1 MENEA
6 NLLLT
11 ISSENIRSLV
21 YLVRNKQVMF
31 DFDLANLYQVETRI
45 LNQSVKRNIKRFP
58 EEFYFQLTDDESQHL
73 TSQIVMSS
81 SSADTHGGRRRNAYA
96 FTEQGIAMLSSVLR
110 SDIAIAVSVNIMKA
124 FVEMRQFISNNALL
138 FEKISNVEL
147 KQLEYQKSTDHKL
160 DIIFDHISA
169 NAENHQKIFFDGQI
183 YDAFSFI
190 IGLIEKANNDII
202 LIDGYVDTNTLN
214 ILCKKQPGVT
224 VTIYTDSST
233 KLNSTDVSTFNS
245 QYPALTIKHTKNFH
259 DRFLIIDNTIVYHIG
274 ASIKDAGKK
283 CFAINLMEGKDLV
296 ANIISRL

>member
-1 MENEA
+1 MDSETNS
-6 NLLLT
+6 LLF

-21 YLVRNKQVMF
+21 YLIRNKQVIL
-31 DFDLANLYQVETRI
+31 DFNLANLYQVETGA
-45 LNQSVKRNIKRFP
+45 LNRAVKRNINRFP
-58 EEFYFQLTDDESQHL
+58 EEFCFQIIGEEYNNLKCQFGSSSL
-73 TSQIVMSS
+73 TSG
-81 SSADTHGGRRRNAYA
+81 HGGRRTLPYA

-147 KQLEYQKSTDHKL
+147 KQLEYQKNTDHKL

-169 NAENHQKIFFDGQI
+169 NAENHQKIFYDGQI

-190 IGLIEKANNDII
+190 IELIRKASNDII
-202 LIDGYVDTNTLN
+202 LIDGYVDIDTLN

-224 VTIYTDSST
+224 VTIYTDSGT
-233 KLNSTDVSTFNS
+233 KLSNTDVSTFNS
-245 QYPALTIKHTKNFH
+245 QYPTLTIRHTKNFH
-259 DRFLIIDNTIVYHIG
+259 DRFLIIDNTVVYHIG

-283 CFAINLMEGKDLV
+283 YFAINLMEDKSL
-296 ANIISRL
+296 AQNIINRL